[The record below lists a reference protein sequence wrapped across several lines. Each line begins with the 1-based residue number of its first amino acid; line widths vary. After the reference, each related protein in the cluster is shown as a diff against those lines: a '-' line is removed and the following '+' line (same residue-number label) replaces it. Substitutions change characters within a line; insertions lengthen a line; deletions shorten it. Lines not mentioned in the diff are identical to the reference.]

1 MIELYYDKELEEF
14 EANGVEVPFGSSTQR
29 LVIEPSLS
37 CFPAAASY
45 VFGWLLWQ
53 YLHEGM
59 RTGYF

>member
-29 LVIEPSLS
+29 LAIEPSLS

-45 VFGWLLWQ
+45 VFG
-53 YLHEGM
+53 
-59 RTGYF
+59 